1 MARLARLLAT
11 AVLAA
16 GVVGL
21 VRQRRERDALRRG
34 ELPRA
39 PAGTLL
45 APPEHASALAGRF
58 ARWEPARPASLTGRI
73 AVTLWAAPLSVVGL
87 AFGLLGGGRP
97 RWDAT
102 HGCLVFEGTGGLSGR
117 ALEAVGA
124 GANAV
129 GHVVLSRHEHTPPAL
144 LAHEAAHVRQA
155 ERLGPLLLPVYVL
168 WQARYGYR
176 HNPVERGA
184 RRRAL
189 REQAGR
195 TA

>member
-1 MARLARLLAT
+1 MRSLGRLLVT

-21 VRQRRERDALRRG
+21 IRQRRERDALRRG
-34 ELPRA
+34 ELSRP

-45 APPEHASALAGRF
+45 PPPEHASALSGRF
-58 ARWEPARPASLTGRI
+58 ARWAPARPATTAGRA
-73 AVTLWAAPLSVVGL
+73 AVMLWAAPLSLVGL
-87 AFGLLGGGRP
+87 VLGILGGGRP
-97 RWDAT
+97 RWDPAY
-102 HGCLVFEGTGGLSGR
+102 GCLVFEGTGGLSGR

-124 GANAV
+124 GANAI
-129 GHVVLSRHEHTPPAL
+129 GHVVLSRHEHTPALL

-155 ERLGPLLLPVYVL
+155 ERLGPLLLPLYVV

-184 RRRAL
+184 RHRAHREHARRA
-189 REQAGR
+189 
-195 TA
+195 